1 MVVKACAF
9 PLYCNNNRGANTIQK
24 PTILSFIRLILTIV
38 KKIFLKLQLFP
49 ISRLQKAYGILP
61 LSRFNKMAK
70 LEYNDTLKR
79 LHNNYRLSV
88 MNDDTFEE
96 VVTVKLSRLSVYIG
110 LSTGLVLL
118 VGLTIALI
126 AFSPIKYYIPGYGTR
141 ESRTALQLLKIRTD
155 SLEQS
160 IKYKDQYLESIK
172 KVLNGTTP
180 IQRDTIIL
188 QAPKTAISNE

>member
-1 MVVKACAF
+1 
-9 PLYCNNNRGANTIQK
+9 
-24 PTILSFIRLILTIV
+24 
-38 KKIFLKLQLFP
+38 
-49 ISRLQKAYGILP
+49 
-61 LSRFNKMAK
+61 MAK

-110 LSTGLVLL
+110 LSKGLVLL
-118 VGLTIALI
+118 FGLTIALI

-180 IQRDTIIL
+180 IQRDTLIL